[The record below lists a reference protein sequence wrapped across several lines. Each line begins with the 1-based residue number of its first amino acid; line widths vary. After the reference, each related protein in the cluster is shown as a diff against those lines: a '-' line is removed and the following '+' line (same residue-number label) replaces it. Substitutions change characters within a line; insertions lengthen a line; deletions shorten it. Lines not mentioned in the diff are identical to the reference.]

1 MEKIKLN
8 QDAGSMPLYSQ
19 IKQIILNDIKNGVY
33 RLNETIPTEKQ
44 LQEIFGVSRMT
55 IRLAI
60 DALVAEGYVVKER
73 SKGPRVIYPKMTESL
88 NEVTN
93 FSQEMRNKGI
103 QYNIHSVEVTIVKA
117 GEDIANA
124 LQIEEGVNVLRLHR
138 VYYVNQEP
146 LCSITSYLPA
156 ALNLSVDE
164 NVYRSSL
171 YEYLEREKGIRI
183 TSVYEDIEVGYAHAP
198 ISSELQV
205 AEHTALLLR
214 TRTSLD
220 QSGKPV
226 EYVRSYYRA
235 EKYKY
240 SLTFGKA

>member
-73 SKGPRVIYPKMTESL
+73 SKGTRVIYPKITESL

-156 ALNLSVDE
+156 ALNLSVDLLYMNIL
-164 NVYRSSL
+164 NVKKVFVSQACMRILRLAMHMLLSVVNCRSQS
-171 YEYLEREKGIRI
+171 
-183 TSVYEDIEVGYAHAP
+183 
-198 ISSELQV
+198 
-205 AEHTALLLR
+205 
-214 TRTSLD
+214 TRHC
-220 QSGKPV
+220 
-226 EYVRSYYRA
+226 Y
-235 EKYKY
+235 
-240 SLTFGKA
+240 

>member
-73 SKGPRVIYPKMTESL
+73 SKGTRVIYPKIKESL

>member
-73 SKGPRVIYPKMTESL
+73 SKGTRVIYPKITESL

-171 YEYLEREKGIRI
+171 YEYLEREKNRDMLIPHQFRNRRYP
-183 TSVYEDIEVGYAHAP
+183 TLCRVVTFSAVH
-198 ISSELQV
+198 
-205 AEHTALLLR
+205 R
-214 TRTSLD
+214 
-220 QSGKPV
+220 PV
-226 EYVRSYYRA
+226 P
-235 EKYKY
+235 EKQQH
-240 SLTFGKA
+240 FPFRQFNC

>member
-73 SKGPRVIYPKMTESL
+73 SKGTTVIYPKITESL

>member
-44 LQEIFGVSRMT
+44 LQEILGVSSMT

-73 SKGPRVIYPKMTESL
+73 SKGTRVIYPKITESL